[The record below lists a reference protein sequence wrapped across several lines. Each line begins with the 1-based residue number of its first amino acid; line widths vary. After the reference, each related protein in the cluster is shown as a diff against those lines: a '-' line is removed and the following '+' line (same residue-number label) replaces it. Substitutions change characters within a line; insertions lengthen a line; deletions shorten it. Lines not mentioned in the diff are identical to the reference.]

1 MTKKRDLEAVIKS
14 ILRLIDEAKNLE
26 NKIADCSPQKNLEFT
41 PQINSTKSGLKS
53 YSDWS
58 GKKFINIKNQTK
70 EYKLNKKI
78 ESTFRKEF
86 NKWIQVNLKNS

>member
-26 NKIADCSPQKNLEFT
+26 NKIEDCSPQKNLEFT
-41 PQINSTKSGLKS
+41 PQINSTKSELKS

-58 GKKFINIKNQTK
+58 GKKFINSKNLAK

-78 ESTFRKEF
+78 ENTFKNEF
-86 NKWIQVNLKNS
+86 NKWIQVNQKNS